1 MSKINF
7 LYDWDT
13 AGIAI
18 RLFTYRVLK
27 KKDSEAWTVY
37 RTIVVS
43 LLCFHLFVR
52 WEHRGKKRGPGLF

>member
-1 MSKINF
+1 MPKISF

-27 KKDSEAWTVY
+27 KDSEVWTVS

-52 WEHRGKKRGPGLF
+52 WEHGGEKRGN